1 MEVEDKGGAS
11 YAHLIFADL
20 IWSHGADRISR
31 RKPLT
36 ATIIFV
42 SHAGWY
48 AHTASILLSEAALA
62 IGNVYKLLL
71 LIHLFEKSDLR
82 GGRRPSDVNLPA

>member
-20 IWSHGADRISR
+20 IWSHGVGRISR

-48 AHTASILLSEAALA
+48 AAHTTTFLLSEAVL
-62 IGNVYKLLL
+62 GVDKVNKFSL
-71 LIHLFEKSDLR
+71 LI
-82 GGRRPSDVNLPA
+82 RPLGISESQVG